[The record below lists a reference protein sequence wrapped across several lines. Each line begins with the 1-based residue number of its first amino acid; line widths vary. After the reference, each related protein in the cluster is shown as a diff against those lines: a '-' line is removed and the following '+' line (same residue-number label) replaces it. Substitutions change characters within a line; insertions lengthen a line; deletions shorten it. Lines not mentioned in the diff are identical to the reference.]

1 MWVKKCYYVSL
12 KISRQVVAV
21 EGVIILCAAVHLFV
35 DRIEHCSISR
45 QVLGYQQ
52 SVFQVPVP
60 VEYQQGGFCVSIT
73 VPDIVRPHAHEA
85 TECEYSAA
93 SSST

>member
-21 EGVIILCAAVHLFV
+21 EGVVILCAAVHLFV

-60 VEYQQGGFCVSIT
+60 VEYQQGS
-73 VPDIVRPHAHEA
+73 VRTHEA
-85 TECEYSAA
+85 AKGEYSAA